1 MLNGPIL
8 FRHIQSLLAL
18 RFEKTQFTNLMIKV
32 LHNGLPHIR
41 IMKNGETLS
50 RDIAIDLLGFLD
62 TSASFDFV
70 DRSLTVTDSFLQPL
84 KALSLRLGR
93 LFK

>member
-1 MLNGPIL
+1 
-8 FRHIQSLLAL
+8 
-18 RFEKTQFTNLMIKV
+18 MIKV
-32 LHNGLPHIR
+32 LHDGLPHVR

-70 DRSLTVTDSFLQPL
+70 DRSLTVTDSFL
-84 KALSLRLGR
+84 
-93 LFK
+93 